1 VAVLDDALV
10 KDTISPEVWLQLY
23 VDTEPSVSVPVPYKL
38 TVVGNVIDWS
48 VPALAVGATF
58 VGGVTTVVGLCD
70 DPPPQAESIV
80 TNKNVMIF
88 IE

>member
-1 VAVLDDALV
+1 
-10 KDTISPEVWLQLY
+10 
-23 VDTEPSVSVPVPYKL
+23 VSIPGKL
-38 TVVGNVIDWS
+38 TIVGDVIDWS

-70 DPPPQAESIV
+70 DPPPQADSIV
-80 TNKNVMIF
+80 TNKNVMFF